1 MTEDDKNILFG
12 DLCSRIRYGVLV
24 DGGSEYGVCTLVGFE
39 YYVFLVETSY
49 QLEVGLECPK
59 PYLRPM
65 SSMTE
70 EEKKMVC
77 SMNGLSD
84 TELND
89 RIEYPNMYVQ
99 NYTIET
105 FDLFNAHHLDYRG
118 LIEKGLALKAQKD
131 MYEKL

>member
-1 MTEDDKNILFG
+1 MTEDNKNTLFV

-24 DGGSEYGVCTLVGFE
+24 DGGSKYGVCTLIGFE
-39 YYVFLVETSY
+39 YYVFLAETSY

-65 SSMTE
+65 SSMTD
-70 EEKKMVC
+70 EEKMMVC

-89 RIEYPNMYVQ
+89 RIEYPNM
-99 NYTIET
+99 
-105 FDLFNAHHLDYRG
+105 
-118 LIEKGLALKAQKD
+118 
-131 MYEKL
+131 